1 MPDRR
6 IPSGDP
12 HGQDQAP
19 LHRNRDRHRR
29 AQRSHRNERRLGEGR
44 SLGAEG
50 DGRPGEAGHG
60 DAGASLRRR
69 LRGLLRRRARLR
81 RQAAE
86 EGCREGEDHL
96 RRVHR
101 PARGRGLRP
110 LGQAHRGRQEPAAG
124 RARRARPRSAR
135 ADLPVLA
142 RDAEQRRRGAR
153 RFRRV
158 AVKRG
163 VDHILTTH
171 VGSLPRPKDLLDLMK
186 AKLAGG
192 AVDRGAY
199 DARVASAVAEC
210 VRKQVE
216 SGIDFV
222 SDGEQSKP
230 GFFTY
235 VRERL
240 EGFEERP
247 QQKRRMF
254 PDEVAAFPEYYEKY
268 FKEAMTGG
276 AIAPIVPLVCIGP
289 VKYRGEAA
297 LERDIANLKAAAGG
311 AHGAFM
317 PAVAPS
323 GVGTNEYYRI
333 EEEFFHAV
341 GAALHAEYKA
351 IVDAELLLQVD
362 DPFLCDIFGDSA
374 LGAARQ
380 RARAEMYVE
389 AINESLRDILP
400 EKVRYHTCYGINEG
414 PRIHEAALSDVVGYM
429 LKVNAGAYSFEAAN
443 PRHEHEYHL
452 WESVRLPEGK
462 VLIPGVITHASNIV
476 EHPVL
481 IAERLVRFAKL
492 VGRENVIAGADCGFS
507 SQATYHTEVHPTV
520 VWAKFEALRDGA
532 RLASKQLWS

>member
-1 MPDRR
+1 MQRSPDR
-6 IPSGDP
+6 
-12 HGQDQAP
+12 
-19 LHRNRDRHRR
+19 
-29 AQRSHRNERRLGEGR
+29 
-44 SLGAEG
+44 
-50 DGRPGEAGHG
+50 
-60 DAGASLRRR
+60 
-69 LRGLLRRRARLR
+69 
-81 RQAAE
+81 
-86 EGCREGEDHL
+86 
-96 RRVHR
+96 
-101 PARGRGLRP
+101 
-110 LGQAHRGRQEPAAG
+110 
-124 RARRARPRSAR
+124 
-135 ADLPVLA
+135 
-142 RDAEQRRRGAR
+142 
-153 RFRRV
+153 
-158 AVKRG
+158 
-163 VDHILTTH
+163 ILTTH
-171 VGSLPRPKDLLDLMK
+171 VGSLPRPRDLLDLMT
-186 AKLAGG
+186 AKVTGLAY
-192 AVDRGAY
+192 DKGAY
-199 DARVASAVAEC
+199 DKRVKSAVAEC

-216 SGIDFV
+216 TGIDFV

-240 EGFEERP
+240 EGFEDRP

-276 AIAPIVPLVCIGP
+276 AIAPIVPLVCTGP
-289 VKYRGEAA
+289 VSYRGEEA
-297 LERDIANLKAAAGG
+297 LERDIANLKAAA
-311 AHGAFM
+311 ADANARGAFV
-317 PAVAPS
+317 PAVAAS
-323 GVGTNEYYRI
+323 GVGTNEYYRT

-341 GAALHAEYKA
+341 GAALRTEYKA
-351 IVDAELLLQVD
+351 IVDAGLLLQVD

-389 AINESLRDILP
+389 AVNESLRGIPL

-452 WESVRLPEGK
+452 WESVKLPEGK

-492 VGRENVIAGADCGFS
+492 VGRENVFAGADCGFS
-507 SQATYHTEVHPTV
+507 SQASYHTEVHPTV
-520 VWAKFEALRDGA
+520 VWAKFEALREGA
-532 RLASKQLWS
+532 QLATKQLWS